1 MSETHE
7 VIVYRN
13 PLEQKIWHGI
23 MNSDANIGLAIVVLC
38 VVMFISVVILSTIHD
53 MYFPNV
59 YRDTGVRVVL
69 FLSFV
74 FGAIACYFTL

>member
-38 VVMFISVVILSTIHD
+38 VVMFISVVILSKIHD

-59 YRDTGVRVVL
+59 HRDTGVRIVL
-69 FLSFV
+69 FLSFL
-74 FGAIACYFTL
+74 FGAVACYFTL